1 MVFPVDPL
9 PPKKKKD
16 YAEVT
21 GCLHQFIHVL
31 NWKFYIADLSNSEPV
46 MFYATT
52 RDQDHSIPLE
62 KKSILVFERVV
73 MNIGGHYNN
82 IDGIFVAP
90 KTGIYLFAWTV
101 CTSGAN
107 YAMTELMVD
116 NTMISRA
123 GEKEASGNF
132 DCGSMTA
139 VCRMDKDKHAWI
151 RTTEYGSKNWFRT
164 YKEGPQSSFMAIM
177 VHGKWIRQRKTIAD
191 WRKI

>member
-1 MVFPVDPL
+1 
-9 PPKKKKD
+9 
-16 YAEVT
+16 
-21 GCLHQFIHVL
+21 
-31 NWKFYIADLSNSEPV
+31 

-52 RDQDHSIPLE
+52 RDQEYSFLLE

-90 KTGIYLFAWTV
+90 RTGIYLFAWTV
-101 CTSGAN
+101 CTHAAN
-107 YAMTELMVD
+107 YVMTELMVD

-123 GEKEASGNF
+123 GEYESGGHY

-151 RTTEYGSKNWFRT
+151 RTTGYGPKNFVYT
-164 YKEGPQSSFMAIM
+164 VKEGTQSSFMGIIM
-177 VHGKWIRQRKTIAD
+177 HG
-191 WRKI
+191 

>member
-1 MVFPVDPL
+1 
-9 PPKKKKD
+9 
-16 YAEVT
+16 
-21 GCLHQFIHVL
+21 
-31 NWKFYIADLSNSEPV
+31 

-52 RDQDHSIPLE
+52 RDETNEFTLE

-177 VHGKWIRQRKTIAD
+177 VHGK
-191 WRKI
+191 

>member
-1 MVFPVDPL
+1 
-9 PPKKKKD
+9 
-16 YAEVT
+16 
-21 GCLHQFIHVL
+21 
-31 NWKFYIADLSNSEPV
+31 

-52 RDQDHSIPLE
+52 RDETHDFTLE

-101 CTSGAN
+101 CTYGKN
-107 YAMTELMVD
+107 YVMTELMVD

-123 GEKEASGNF
+123 GEYENSGHY

-151 RTTEYGSKNWFRT
+151 RTTEYGSKFFFYTN
-164 YKEGPQSSFMAIM
+164 KEGGPQSSFMGII
-177 VHGKWIRQRKTIAD
+177 VHG
-191 WRKI
+191 

>member
-1 MVFPVDPL
+1 
-9 PPKKKKD
+9 
-16 YAEVT
+16 
-21 GCLHQFIHVL
+21 
-31 NWKFYIADLSNSEPV
+31 

-52 RDQDHSIPLE
+52 RDQTHSITLE

-101 CTSGAN
+101 CTHAAN
-107 YAMTELMVD
+107 YVMTELMVD

-123 GEKEASGNF
+123 GEYEATGNF
-132 DCGSMTA
+132 HCGSMTA

-151 RTTEYGSKNWFRT
+151 RTTEYGTKHYVYAN
-164 YKEGPQSSFMAIM
+164 KEGPQSSFMCII
-177 VHGKWIRQRKTIAD
+177 VHGK
-191 WRKI
+191 

>member
-1 MVFPVDPL
+1 
-9 PPKKKKD
+9 
-16 YAEVT
+16 
-21 GCLHQFIHVL
+21 
-31 NWKFYIADLSNSEPV
+31 

-52 RDQDHSIPLE
+52 RDESYSFTLE

-101 CTSGAN
+101 CTHGAN
-107 YAMTELMVD
+107 YVMTELMVD

-123 GEKEASGNF
+123 GESETSGYY

-139 VCRMDKDKHAWI
+139 VSRMDKDKHAWI
-151 RTTEYGSKNWFRT
+151 RTTAFGSKNLFHT
-164 YKEGPQSSFMAIM
+164 DKNGPQLSFMGII
-177 VHGKWIRQRKTIAD
+177 VHG
-191 WRKI
+191 